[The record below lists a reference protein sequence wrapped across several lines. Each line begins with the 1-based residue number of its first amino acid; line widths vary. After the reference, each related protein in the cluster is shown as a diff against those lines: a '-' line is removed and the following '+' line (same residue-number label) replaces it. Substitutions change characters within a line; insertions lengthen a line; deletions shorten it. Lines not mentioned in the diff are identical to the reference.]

1 MAEQTSQGVELFKMA
16 KKKRFSIPKIRLPG
30 GGKIKYLVIAVA
42 VVVLAYNLLFVYV
55 EPNEFGIKVVRLGM
69 NRGVQKQVHTAGL
82 NLVIPGVQQMY
93 RLPRDVQ
100 VLELT
105 DFPRTAADSARKDGV
120 AHIQTSDGFF
130 VDVDVSI
137 LYRIED
143 PYLVFTK
150 IGPGSL
156 FEDNGIIP
164 KAEPALKET
173 LGKLT
178 TEDFYNSFMRVK
190 KAQEARDLLNAELN
204 SKGIQVEHVLV
215 RYFRYSPEIQKNI
228 EEKKLQD
235 QLVFTNRA
243 AARAATEE
251 AQLKKIVQEG
261 RVVVDVEMEQGRAY
275 VTRKIAEKDLYV
287 RSKNAEANLLVK
299 LAEAEKV
306 RLKNDALKGVGSER
320 MVGLKMADVYKGL
333 DLIVLPSDGVA
344 GVNPLDLDNALKLFD
359 VRKGGAQ

>member
-1 MAEQTSQGVELFKMA
+1 MT
-16 KKKRFSIPKIRLPG
+16 
-30 GGKIKYLVIAVA
+30 
-42 VVVLAYNLLFVYV
+42 
-55 EPNEFGIKVVRLGM
+55 
-69 NRGVQKQVHTAGL
+69 RGVQKEVYTAGL
-82 NLVIPGVQQMY
+82 NLVIPGMQQMH

-105 DFPRTAADSARKDGV
+105 DYPRTAADSARKDRV

-178 TEDFYNSFMRVK
+178 TEDLYKSFMRVK
-190 KAQEARDLLNAELN
+190 KAQEARDRLNEELIP
-204 SKGIQVEHVLV
+204 KGIRVEHVLV

-235 QLVFTNRA
+235 QLVFTN
-243 AARAATEE
+243 
-251 AQLKKIVQEG
+251 
-261 RVVVDVEMEQGRAY
+261 
-275 VTRKIAEKDLYV
+275 
-287 RSKNAEANLLVK
+287 
-299 LAEAEKV
+299 
-306 RLKNDALKGVGSER
+306 
-320 MVGLKMADVYKGL
+320 
-333 DLIVLPSDGVA
+333 
-344 GVNPLDLDNALKLFD
+344 
-359 VRKGGAQ
+359 